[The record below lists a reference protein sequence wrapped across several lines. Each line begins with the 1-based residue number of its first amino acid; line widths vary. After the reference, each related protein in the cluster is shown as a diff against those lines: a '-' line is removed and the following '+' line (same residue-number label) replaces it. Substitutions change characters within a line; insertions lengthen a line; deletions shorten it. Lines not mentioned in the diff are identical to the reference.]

1 MEEEVEEKSQS
12 KKETIK
18 KSSSTSIVS
27 CSTCKKLVTKSKI
40 ELHKFKCI
48 SDMRPSTSNSR
59 VSQIISKIS
68 LRSCNLQVNTEVN
81 TG

>member
-40 ELHKFKCI
+40 ELHEIKCI
-48 SDMRPSTSNSR
+48 LDMRPFTSNSR
-59 VSQIISKIS
+59 VSQIISKTS
-68 LRSCNLQVNTEVN
+68 LRSCNFC
-81 TG
+81 